1 MKKLLFLY
9 KTPRWGI
16 YKNWKQGE
24 GPDTI
29 LYGANHLKKF
39 GYKVD
44 FFDFTFSKFNPV
56 RWIYYPIFLLIR
68 KVSGFGFKM
77 DQALCLLPIVNSYD
91 VIVSTVDSA
100 GLPFLL
106 LKKLGVIKR
115 PIIYCSIDFAH
126 RLENKKNPLFVLYK
140 LLLKEASI
148 IVSYSSDDINILKKY
163 NNNVFLLKIGTDIN
177 YYKDVKVHKSN
188 VSEVKVLAFGRDSS
202 RDYITLL
209 EAVKNEKDI
218 KLTIICSK
226 ENLKGI
232 EFSSDVKVKIDVT
245 PILLKKE
252 IAKADIVV
260 IPSKKVNKATGQLSM
275 LDSFASSKPTIIS
288 NIKSLLKTYN
298 LKEFRDC
305 IIYDPGNEKDLNFK
319 IRELSQS
326 QKFLEKLSKNGRL
339 IAQKNS
345 TYIFAN
351 NLAKLIETL

>member
-68 KVSGFGFKM
+68 KASGFGFKM

-91 VIVSTVDSA
+91 VIISTVDSA
-100 GLPFLL
+100 GLPLLL
-106 LKKLGVIKR
+106 LKKLRLLRK

-126 RLENKKNPLFVLYK
+126 RIEKNKNVLFSLYK
-140 LLLKEASI
+140 LLLQEASI
-148 IVSYSSDDINILKKY
+148 ILSYSSNEVKILKKY
-163 NNNVFLLKIGTDIN
+163 NKNVLLFKVGTDIN
-177 YYKDVKVHKSN
+177 YYKSVKKHKKIN
-188 VSEVKVLAFGRDSS
+188 GEVKILAFGRDSS
-202 RDYITLL
+202 RDYNTLIN
-209 EAVKNEKDI
+209 AVKDAKNI
-218 KLTIICSK
+218 KLTIVCSE

-245 PILLKKE
+245 PILLKRE

-305 IIYDPGNEKDLNFK
+305 IIYDPGNEKDLKSK
-319 IRELSQS
+319 ILKLSRS
-326 QKFLEKLSKNGRL
+326 PKLLEKLSKNGRL
-339 IAQKNS
+339 IAQKYS

-351 NLAKLIETL
+351 NLAKLIEKL

>member
-9 KTPRWGI
+9 KTPRWKV
-16 YKNWKQGE
+16 YKNWRQGN

-29 LYGANHLKKF
+29 LYGANHLRQLGF
-39 GYKVD
+39 KVD
-44 FFDFTFSKFNPV
+44 FYDFTFSIFNPV
-56 RWIYYPIFLLIR
+56 RWLFYPIFVLIR
-68 KVSGFGFKM
+68 NASGMGFKM

-91 VIVSTVDSA
+91 VIISTVDSA

-106 LKKLGVIKR
+106 LKKLGLIKK

-126 RLENKKNPLFVLYK
+126 RFENKTNTLFSLYK

-148 IVSYSSDDINILKKY
+148 IVSYASGDMKILKKY

-177 YYKDVKVHKSN
+177 YYKDVKAHKTN
-188 VSEVKVLAFGRDSS
+188 DKEVRVLAFGRDSS
-202 RDYITLL
+202 RDYKTLL
-209 EAVKNEKDI
+209 KAVKNEKDI
-218 KLTIICSK
+218 KLTIICSQ
-226 ENLKGI
+226 ENIKGI
-232 EFSSDVKVKIDVT
+232 ELPRDVNVKLDIK

-275 LDSFASSKPTIIS
+275 LDSFASAKPTIIS
-288 NIKSLLKTYN
+288 DIKSLLKTYD

-305 IIYDPGNEKDLNFK
+305 IIYDPGNEKDLKYK
-319 IRELSQS
+319 IRTLSRS
-326 QKFLEKLSKNGRL
+326 PKLIERLSKNGRR
-339 IAQKNS
+339 IAQKNT

-351 NLAKLIETL
+351 NLVKLIEKL